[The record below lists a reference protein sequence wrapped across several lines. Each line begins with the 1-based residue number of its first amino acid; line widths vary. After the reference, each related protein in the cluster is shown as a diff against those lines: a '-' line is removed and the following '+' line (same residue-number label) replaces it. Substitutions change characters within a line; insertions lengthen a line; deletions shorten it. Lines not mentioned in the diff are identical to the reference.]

1 MTMALTDSAGRE
13 TLYRRLRRRN
23 RVVRVLRLAVPVLG
37 AVTLVALLAQIYLSS
52 LGSRYG
58 IGQISV
64 TPDAIIVEAPEYA
77 GILADGSQYRV
88 WADAARA
95 ATSNTDL
102 IGLGNAGVVLNRADG
117 VQMQA
122 SAPSAELDA
131 LRQQVIVPGA
141 AEIADSQGTQG
152 TLNQT
157 IFDWQTQTLTSS
169 GPVVIDY
176 ADGTA
181 IRAAGMVYDAEAKIW
196 TFERA
201 TVTLPATPGENVP

>member
-1 MTMALTDSAGRE
+1 MAMALADIAGRE
-13 TLYRRLRRRN
+13 AIYKRLRRRN
-23 RVVRVLRLAVPVLG
+23 RVVAVLRLAVPVLG
-37 AVTLVALLAQIYLSS
+37 AITLVALLAQIYLSS

-64 TPDAIIVEAPEYA
+64 TPDAILVEAPEYA
-77 GILADGSQYRV
+77 GVLEDGSQYRV

-122 SAPSAELDA
+122 SAASAELDA
-131 LRQQVIVPGA
+131 LRQQVIVPGT
-141 AEIADSQGTQG
+141 AEIADSLGTQG
-152 TLNQT
+152 TLSQSV
-157 IFDWQTQTLTSS
+157 FDWQTQTLTSS
-169 GPVVIDY
+169 GPVIIDY

-181 IRAAGMVYDAEAKIW
+181 IRADGLVYDADAKIW
-196 TFERA
+196 TFTRA
-201 TVTLPATPGENVP
+201 IVTLPATPGEILP